1 MYLSVM
7 GVSISVIAS
16 RLPMYSNSIHYIS
29 TPVKFYRFFTDLALY
44 GKMLLT
50 MARINQKKYKNAVL
64 FFAKKI
70 QNGTLG
76 KLKMMKL
83 LYFLDFDF
91 FEKFGRP
98 ITGDEY
104 LRFENGPVP
113 RMGEKILKEMNGKE
127 IKITKRKVAEGYND
141 QMHIEALEEF
151 DVNVFEKEEL
161 LMLEEI
167 ASKWEKFTGA
177 EKKNASH
184 GEAPWIA
191 TKPDDVI
198 DYNLALYRNKYGE
211 MAKV

>member
-1 MYLSVM
+1 
-7 GVSISVIAS
+7 
-16 RLPMYSNSIHYIS
+16 
-29 TPVKFYRFFTDLALY
+29 
-44 GKMLLT
+44 

-91 FEKFGRP
+91 FEKNGRS

-113 RMGEKILKEMNGKE
+113 HMGEKILKEMNGKE
-127 IKITKRKVAEGYND
+127 IKITKRKVGEGYND
-141 QMHIEALEEF
+141 QKHIEALTDF

-167 ASKWEKFTGA
+167 ASKWEKFTGT
-177 EKKNASH
+177 EMKNASH

-191 TKPDDVI
+191 TKPNDVI